1 MPELIWKGKEQVVNH
16 HLEVPVKTLDRQY
29 TFNGAVKPLEILKY
43 PDQPRQSSNSGDF
56 IKLCQSGAFEILRHE
71 KIYMA
76 QL

>member
-1 MPELIWKGKEQVVNH
+1 LICSGFWLCTKES
-16 HLEVPVKTLDRQY
+16 
-29 TFNGAVKPLEILKY
+29 GAIREIAPDKINVVKPLEILKY

-56 IKLCQSGAFEILRHE
+56 IKLRQSGAFEILRHE